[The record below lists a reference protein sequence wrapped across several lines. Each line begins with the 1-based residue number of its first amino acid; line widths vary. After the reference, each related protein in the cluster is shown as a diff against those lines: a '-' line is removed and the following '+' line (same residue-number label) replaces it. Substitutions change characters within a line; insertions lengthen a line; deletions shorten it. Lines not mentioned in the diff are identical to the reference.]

1 MTDPRSESEPRRGE
15 LSHSERHGRLFHRIA
30 LPYSWFFAGQ
40 TRSYARCFDLG
51 RAALPDPAGK
61 LALDL
66 GCGTGAFTA
75 ALRKEGWNAQ
85 GVDIAPGM
93 LAQAR
98 KKGLSCSLGDVLQG
112 LAYDEHSFDL
122 VSAAYV
128 AHGLRRDDR
137 HRLFAEMRRLSRGI
151 VLLHDY
157 TPDRHPLT
165 SFIEWLEDGDYFNFI
180 KTGEDE
186 MRAVFPAVRVVR
198 VGPRAA
204 WYLCDAG
211 TW

>member
-1 MTDPRSESEPRRGE
+1 MNDTPKDSELSHSE
-15 LSHSERHGRLFHRIA
+15 LSHSERHSRLFHRIA
-30 LPYSWFFAGQ
+30 RPYSWFFTGQ
-40 TRSYARCFDLG
+40 SRSYAKCFELG
-51 RAALPDPAGK
+51 RSALPEPAGK
-61 LALDL
+61 HALDL

-75 ALRKEGWNAQ
+75 ALRKEGWDAQ

-93 LAQAR
+93 LAQAH
-98 KKGLSCSLGDVLQG
+98 KKGLSCTLGDVLQG
-112 LAYDEHSFDL
+112 LALVDHSFDL

-128 AHGLRRDDR
+128 AHGLRKDDR
-137 HRLFAEMRRLSRGI
+137 HRLFTEMRRLSRSI

-165 SFIEWLEDGDYFNFI
+165 SFIEYLEGGDYFNFI

-186 MRAVFPAVRVVR
+186 MRAQFADVTVIR

-204 WYLCDAG
+204 WYVCRVE
-211 TW
+211 

>member
-1 MTDPRSESEPRRGE
+1 MIVPRKDMQ

-40 TRSYARCFDLG
+40 SRSYARCFQLG
-51 RAALPDPAGK
+51 RSALPDPAGK
-61 LALDL
+61 QALDL

-93 LAQAR
+93 LAQAH
-98 KKGLSCSLGDVLQG
+98 KKGLSCALGDVLQG
-112 LAYDEHSFDL
+112 LSLADRSFDL

-128 AHGLRRDDR
+128 AHGLRKDDR
-137 HRLFAEMRRLSRGI
+137 QRLYTEMRRLSRGI
-151 VLLHDY
+151 VLFHDY

-180 KTGEDE
+180 KTGEEE
-186 MRAVFPAVRVVR
+186 MRAVFSDVIVVR

-204 WYLCDAG
+204 WYICSIK
-211 TW
+211 